1 MPKIKAGS
9 ALHSGDTPDQRAL
22 RSDQRLLNLQSADM
36 LIDPQDRES
45 GFTHSV
51 ADLKYKGPKRVAA
64 NSLVVDEEL
73 DGPLRTHGD
82 VDPGENYLDTK
93 EDMPVID
100 VPTLAGADEEF
111 DEFSDGDTVEGS
123 DEIEVLDTG
132 EEFDELTADELPE
145 LKDDAEGDEIA
156 GSEEDSADF
165 EDTSLEETL
174 ALVDVDEVPDDID
187 GEELNF
193 ACSAN
198 ALHVIRSNRIIA
210 SMGPAAARKANAA
223 DIYKQ
228 QVFHDA
234 IVANIE
240 QSGLRKGLLQAGL
253 QLSRVK
259 LKAAKVTAK
268 LVASKVQAATAKH
281 LTAAKQQQAALE
293 QSLAIAAVGI
303 NTNYFKGVQNPLKA
317 ALVNELSHAGFRN
330 ADRLVAAVFA
340 RHGVDYSRSMVTLAQ
355 RLAAMS
361 EEARDGYVSALDMV
375 SEEVELDDGLT
386 DVDADFDEDEDE
398 LVPLAATTS
407 VTAALTNPARRA
419 ALLQSKTQVGSS
431 AQAILA
437 GNQSLI

>member
-1 MPKIKAGS
+1 MPKILAGS

-22 RSDQRLLNLQSADM
+22 RSDQRLLNLQSADL
-36 LIDPQDRES
+36 LIDPQDRTS
-45 GFTHSV
+45 GYTHSTN
-51 ADLKYKGPKRVAA
+51 DLKYKGPKRVAA
-64 NSLVVDEEL
+64 NSLVVDEEM

-82 VDPGENYLDTK
+82 LNPGENYLDT
-93 EDMPVID
+93 EDGMPVID
-100 VPTLAGADEEF
+100 VPTLAGADEDEF
-111 DEFSDGDTVEGS
+111 DEFSDDIATDT
-123 DEIEVLDTG
+123 DVLDTG
-132 EEFDELTADELPE
+132 DEFEALTAEELPE
-145 LKDDAEGDEIA
+145 LEDSDDDAELEANDDA
-156 GSEEDSADF
+156 ADF

-174 ALVDVDEVPDDID
+174 ALVDVDEVPDDVD

-210 SMGPAAARKANAA
+210 SMGPAAARKANAS
-223 DIYKQ
+223 DIYQQ

-234 IVANIE
+234 IVANVE

-281 LTAAKQQQAALE
+281 LTASKQQQAALE

-330 ADRLVAAVFA
+330 ADRLVTSIFA
-340 RHGVDYSRSMVTLAQ
+340 KHGVDYSRSMVTLAQ

-386 DVDADFDEDEDE
+386 DVDAEFDENEDE
-398 LVPLAATTS
+398 LVPLSATTS

-419 ALLQSKTQVGSS
+419 VLLQSKTQDGSPAS
-431 AQAILA
+431 VARAILA
-437 GNQSLI
+437 GSQSLI